1 MRAGKWIAAVP
12 SLLALLPAPCRA
24 QDPEIVCARNFN
36 VGDMYGMIEQGQ
48 SPQPAGGPIR
58 FALWREG
65 VRAEWWQVRPDA
77 PSLDP
82 PGWLTWEFELT
93 LSRRQT
99 LLARYRA
106 DGIAIGQVLYL
117 PASAVP
123 PAGVRFGHTVRL
135 DDPAILR
142 RLLAARVRE
151 VEIVGE
157 GGVSLMRKRLPFA
170 SPAALRA
177 GFAAQIAWLA
187 AARRTRPAVACHE
200 REEANYER

>member
-1 MRAGKWIAAVP
+1 MRR
-12 SLLALLPAPCRA
+12 LALALASGLALAAAPAAA
-24 QDPEIVCARNFN
+24 QTPEILCSRNFTA
-36 VGDMYGMIEQGQ
+36 GGMYGMIQQGQ
-48 SPQPAGGPIR
+48 GPPPAGGPIR
-58 FALWREG
+58 FALWG
-65 VRAEWWQVRPDA
+65 HDVRAEWWQVRPDA

-82 PGWLTWEFELT
+82 PGWLTWEFQLT

-99 LLARYRA
+99 LSARYWA
-106 DGIAIGQVLYL
+106 DGVSLGQVLYL

-135 DDPAILR
+135 DDAAILR
-142 RLLAARVRE
+142 RLLAAEVRE

-157 GGVSLMRKRLPFA
+157 DGVSLLRRRLPFA

-187 AARRTRPAVACHE
+187 EARRTRPALACHE
-200 REEANYER
+200 DEEANYES